1 MFILKS
7 SHGKNHHIYSYDEN
21 KYNFKNYLQKILN
34 LNSLDNVNEICDE
47 YLDNKEKIITNDFNF
62 NDLETSLHKKF
73 YDEIKKNN
81 VFKEMYCNLIKDIYD
96 FFFNDE
102 KVIIY
107 QSYPSIRFQFENS
120 ITVPEHYDADEK
132 ASHPLGEKNFLVPVT
147 KMQNTNTIFI
157 ESEPRKRDF
166 KGINMDFGELF
177 YFNGNLCTHKNESNK
192 EGWVRISFDFR
203 VILIDD
209 YYNYTLKKIVYTNPR
224 DKNSDRIPISLT
236 IGSYYQVT
244 FKNDSIKKMM
254 NWYLPKSRDEDTFI
268 MQHRPSFDKKEAD
281 SCYQYMLEDNFV
293 TEHKKTK
300 ELEGMISDYLGVK
313 HTIMTT
319 SCTTALILSLMALD
333 LNSGDEVIVP
343 NYTMIAT
350 VNSIRHLGLN
360 PVIIDVNSNT
370 YSIDL
375 ETIKKKITS
384 RTKAII
390 HVSINNRFQNLTD
403 IVDFC
408 KSNKLYL
415 IEDAAQSMG
424 CKSGD
429 KFLGTFGD
437 IGCFSLSS
445 PKIISSGQGGY
456 MVTNNDELALKL
468 SQIKNFGRKES
479 GKDIFEIFGINQ
491 KYTDIQAVI
500 TIEQMKKLDDRV
512 KRMAEIYNLYYEN
525 LKDDIEMLPPLFE
538 GWHPW
543 FVDIFC
549 PTNKFRKDLSVFLKT
564 HNIQTRDTYVEI
576 NKTDMYYD
584 DIVFPNSNKV
594 STKGLYL
601 PSYVTLS
608 NEQILHICNLIKTFT
623 IANSQ
628 VINYRKLEIS
638 DKDKYLSLMN
648 GFRSV
653 TMDMEEDVFN
663 KIYNKI
669 FTSGYIIVCEQND
682 ELIGSITIL
691 FEQKF
696 IHNSSIY
703 AHIEDVFVDET
714 HRHKKIG
721 KELVNKAIDYCKNNN
736 VLKVSLNCDEKLKE
750 FYSLNNFEQ
759 RQISMSQIL

>member
-1 MFILKS
+1 MFTLKES
-7 SHGKNHHIYSYDEN
+7 YGIDHHIYKYDVSR
-21 KYNFKNYLQKILN
+21 YNFKTYLQEILSVD
-34 LNSLDNVNEICDE
+34 SLENVNEICKE
-47 YLDNKEKIITNDFNF
+47 YNENKEEINNNNYNF
-62 NDLETSLHKKF
+62 NDVETSLHKKF
-73 YDEIKKNN
+73 YSEIKKNDT
-81 VFKEMYCNLIKDIYD
+81 FKKMYCELVKDLYN
-96 FFFNDE
+96 FFYIDE
-102 KVIIY
+102 DVLIY

-120 ITVPEHYDADEK
+120 IAVPEHYDADEK
-132 ASHPLGEKNFLVPVT
+132 ASHPLGEKNFLIPIT
-147 KMQNTNTIFI
+147 KMENTNTILI
-157 ESEPRKRDF
+157 ESEPRKKDF
-166 KGINMDFGELF
+166 KNINMDFGDIF
-177 YFNGNLCTHKNESNK
+177 YFNGNQCSHKNESNN

-203 VILIDD
+203 VILIKD
-209 YYNYTLKKIVYTNPR
+209 YYNYINNKIVYTNPR

-244 FKNDSIKKMM
+244 FKNDSIEKMM
-254 NWYLPKSRDEDTFI
+254 NWFLPKSREENTFI
-268 MQHRPSFDKKEAD
+268 MQHRPTFEKEEAD
-281 SCYQYMLEDNFV
+281 SCYEYMLEDNFV

-300 ELEGMISDYLGVK
+300 ELEKIISHYLDVK

-319 SCTTALILSLMALD
+319 SGTTALILSLMALD
-333 LNSGDEVIVP
+333 LKNGEEVIVP
-343 NYTMIAT
+343 NFTMIAT
-350 VNSIRHLGLN
+350 VNSIRHIGLT
-360 PVIIDVNSNT
+360 PVIVDVNSKT
-370 YSIDL
+370 YSIEL
-375 ETIKKKITS
+375 ETIKKNITS
-384 RTKAII
+384 KTKAVL
-390 HVSINNRFQNLTD
+390 HVSINNRFCD
-403 IVDFC
+403 IDKISDYC
-408 KSNKLYL
+408 KSNNLYL

-456 MVTNNDELALKL
+456 MVTNNDELALKI

-500 TIEQMKKLDDRV
+500 TIEQMKKLDYRV
-512 KRMAEIYNLYYEN
+512 KRMAEIYSLYYEN
-525 LKDDIEMLPPLFE
+525 LKDYIEMLPPLFE

-549 PTNKFRKDLSVFLKT
+549 PSNEFRKNLSFFLKS
-564 HNIQTRDTYVEI
+564 HNIQTRETYVEI

-584 DIVFPNSNKV
+584 HIIFPNSNKV

-608 NEQILHICNLIKTFT
+608 NEQILHICNLIKTFA
-623 IANSQ
+623 IANFQ
-628 VINYRKLEIS
+628 IFNYRKLEIS

-653 TMDMEEDVFN
+653 TMDMEEDEFN
-663 KIYNKI
+663 KIYNRI
-669 FTSGYIIVCEQND
+669 FNSGYIIVCEQNG
-682 ELIGSITIL
+682 ELIGSVSIL
-691 FEQKF
+691 IEQKF
-696 IHNSSIY
+696 IHNSARY

-721 KELVNKAIDYCKNNN
+721 KELVNKAIEYCKSNNIF
-736 VLKVSLNCDEKLKE
+736 KISLNCAETLKG

-759 RQISMSQIL
+759 RQINMSQLV